1 MSSGFLTEKE
11 AAAAREKRQDEW
23 ERVRK
28 DTDPREAPVDQIMA
42 PAESRPLYDVL
53 NDNRMKEQEAIMA
66 QRAFK
71 NQIRGLNEDESAYL
85 SQLSQAEYKR
95 ERVLQ
100 READAL
106 IGELKRN
113 QTSMGIRASL
123 EKKPDSKP
131 RPTSALLDTKKVKK
145 QSTLLKGA
153 IKRKTSTDDEE
164 PKKKIEKEDS
174 KEDLA
179 KQNEALAKVND
190 LLKKETRVVE
200 GSSLSLL
207 ANQYS
212 DSEGGNSD
220 TSNSDE
226 DSDGLEIRN
235 AS

>member
-1 MSSGFLTEKE
+1 
-11 AAAAREKRQDEW
+11 
-23 ERVRK
+23 
-28 DTDPREAPVDQIMA
+28 
-42 PAESRPLYDVL
+42 
-53 NDNRMKEQEAIMA
+53 
-66 QRAFK
+66 
-71 NQIRGLNEDESAYL
+71 
-85 SQLSQAEYKR
+85 
-95 ERVLQ
+95 
-100 READAL
+100 
-106 IGELKRN
+106 
-113 QTSMGIRASL
+113 MGIRASL

>member
-1 MSSGFLTEKE
+1 
-11 AAAAREKRQDEW
+11 
-23 ERVRK
+23 
-28 DTDPREAPVDQIMA
+28 MA

-123 EKKPDSKP
+123 EKKTDSKP

-153 IKRKTSTDDEE
+153 IKRKTSIDDDE

-174 KEDLA
+174 TDLT
-179 KQNEALAKVND
+179 KQNEALAKVNE

-212 DSEGGNSD
+212 DSEGGNSE

-226 DSDGLEIRN
+226 DSDGLEISEFKTLEKIVKFSQRKHQKQDC
-235 AS
+235 